1 MRPVFRLLF
10 DEFEELA
17 WPRDCRVLQL
27 TSDIQE
33 ISIAVEREL
42 GIRVVRHFQEII
54 VPLVFEELHGLLSGS
69 RYDGIDS
76 SPIGA
81 MISSRSSFEMRF
93 RCGCDANDWSQT
105 L

>member
-1 MRPVFRLLF
+1 MRPVFSLLF

-33 ISIAVEREL
+33 ISIAVEKEL

-54 VPLVFEELHGLLSGS
+54 VPL
-69 RYDGIDS
+69 
-76 SPIGA
+76 
-81 MISSRSSFEMRF
+81 SSRSCTDSFPDRDTTESIPR
-93 RCGCDANDWSQT
+93 RLAR
-105 L
+105 